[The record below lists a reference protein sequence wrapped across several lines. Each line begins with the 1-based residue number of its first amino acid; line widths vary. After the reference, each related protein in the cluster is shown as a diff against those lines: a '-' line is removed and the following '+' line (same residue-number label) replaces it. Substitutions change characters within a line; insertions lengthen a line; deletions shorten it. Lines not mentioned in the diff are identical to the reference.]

1 MTKVD
6 FNEMAYLTTP
16 ETAVIPY
23 GTDDAL
29 EAAFK
34 ASGVTDYKFLS
45 RDEAL
50 RDTPRGVLELRG
62 MLGPMDVFVR
72 SRFDPNELRE
82 LAIRLASESKTAV
95 EFGLTAARANYEWHE
110 STGQIPKGKPDEK

>member
-6 FNEMAYLTTP
+6 FNEMAYLAAP

-23 GTDDAL
+23 GMDDAL

-45 RDEAL
+45 KEEAL

-72 SRFDPNELRE
+72 SRFDPDELRE

-95 EFGLTAARANYEWHE
+95 EFGLTAARANYEWHK

>member
-6 FNEMAYLTTP
+6 FNEMAYLAAP

-23 GTDDAL
+23 GMDDAL

-50 RDTPRGVLELRG
+50 RDTPRDVLELRG

-82 LAIRLASESKTAV
+82 LAIRLASNPKNV
-95 EFGLTAARANYEWHE
+95 KFGLTAAHANYEWHE
-110 STGQIPKGKPDEK
+110 STGQIPKDTPAEE